1 MTVERALAQAWTKV
15 QAAPQGDALSGK
27 YLPHMSDKVGETLCN
42 VSVFKALEH
51 IFPMVADLTLRV

>member
-42 VSVFKALEH
+42 ALEH
-51 IFPMVADLTLRV
+51 VFPMVADLTLRV